1 MNPNSDNPKLVI
13 VGAGGHAA
21 SVANV
26 ALSAGYA
33 IECFIHDK
41 KGGQQFLG
49 YPVYA
54 SVSELKDPQVFHY
67 AIGVGDN
74 AVRETLHLNLT
85 RQYKDLYYPALIHS
99 SAVISSFCTVGEGCV
114 VMPGSVLGPN
124 SKLERFSFINT
135 NSSVDHDCVLHAFSS
150 VAPGSTLGGH
160 VTVGDRAAV
169 SIGAVVKDSIR
180 IGRDAVLGANSYLNK
195 NQPESTVAYGS
206 PAKVVRG
213 REWGESYL

>member
-1 MNPNSDNPKLVI
+1 MSLDQAKPKIVI
-13 VGAGGHAA
+13 IGAGGHAA

-26 ALSAGYA
+26 ALSAGYQ

-49 YPVYA
+49 YPVHA
-54 SVSELKDPQVFHY
+54 AVSALPNPNQFHY

-74 AVRETLHLNLT
+74 AIRETLHLNLT
-85 RQYKDLYYPALIHS
+85 RQHKDLHYPVLIHA
-99 SAVISSFCTVGEGCV
+99 SAVISSFCTIGEGCIL
-114 VMPGSVLGPN
+114 MPGSVLGPN
-124 SKLERFSFINT
+124 STMERFSFINT
-135 NSSVDHDCVLHAFSS
+135 SASVDHDCVLHAFSS
-150 VAPGSTLGGH
+150 IAPGSTLGGK
-160 VTVGDRAAV
+160 VSVGDRAAV

-180 IGRDAVLGANSYLNK
+180 IGRDAVLGANSYLNT

>member
-1 MNPNSDNPKLVI
+1 MSSAPEKSRLVI

-26 ALSAGYA
+26 ALSAGYQ

-54 SVSELKDPQVFHY
+54 SVTSLPEPLSFHY

-74 AVRETLHLNLT
+74 AIRETLHLNLT
-85 RQYKDLYYPALIHS
+85 RQYAALQFPALIHA
-99 SAVISSFCTVGEGCV
+99 SAVVSSFCVIAEGCV
-114 VMPGSVLGPN
+114 LMPGAILGPN
-124 SKLERFSFINT
+124 STMERFSFINT
-135 NSSVDHDCVLHAFSS
+135 RASVDHDCVLSAFSS
-150 VAPGSTLGGH
+150 VAPGSTLGGK
-160 VTVGDRAAV
+160 VLVGDRAAV

-180 IGRDAVLGANSYLNK
+180 IGRDAVLGANSYLNV

>member
-1 MNPNSDNPKLVI
+1 MSANLPVAKLVI
-13 VGAGGHAA
+13 IGAGGHAA

-26 ALSAGYA
+26 ALSAGYQ

-41 KGGQQFLG
+41 KGGQQFLD

-54 SVSELKDPQVFHY
+54 SVGSLAEPQSFHF

-74 AVRETLHLNLT
+74 AIRETLHLNLT
-85 RQYKDLYYPALIHS
+85 RQYADLHFPVLIHS
-99 SAVISSFCTVGEGCV
+99 SAVVSSFCTLNEGCIL
-114 VMPGSVLGPN
+114 MPGAVLGPN
-124 SKLERFSFINT
+124 SIMERFSFINT
-135 NSSVDHDCVLHAFSS
+135 SASVDHDCVLNPFSS
-150 VAPGSTLGGH
+150 VAPGSTLGGK
-160 VTVGDRAAV
+160 VLLGDRAAV

-180 IGRDAVLGANSYLNK
+180 IGRDAVLGANSYLNT